1 MRAAPSLFART
12 KISRPKQQPQ
22 RNIIAALAFA
32 PFLSSLCPLMAASPR
47 QSALG
52 RFAPH
57 ASGRPSS
64 WPE

>member
-1 MRAAPSLFART
+1 VRAAPSLFART

-47 QSALG
+47 Q
-52 RFAPH
+52 
-57 ASGRPSS
+57 
-64 WPE
+64 